1 MSSQSDADDTNRTG
15 LIDSMAAFYGYQWIF
30 LRSLFRS
37 VSERFGAEG
46 LPVLE
51 KGFWRYGYYRGQYLR
66 DRPETFAAGRNAL
79 SLVRNWDTGDY
90 VLAALHDA
98 FELHTTPARTTV
110 TFPCVPGA
118 DYFRSRGGG
127 EVLEL
132 FWRNFLAGVAAGY
145 DEATGVE
152 YADISL
158 DPQTPWQLTWT
169 YRGASEDV
177 QTTSLEDV
185 FAQPTQA
192 IQLTRRTI
200 GVFAALQMYVT
211 RELIEAFDA
220 SGEKAVRVASYNFG
234 AERGSAIREQ
244 HLKEGVPINFKS
256 FFGGLQERDPVE
268 SIFVYR
274 GKRHISPGIFQVDC
288 TYCPLAEV
296 WAEEGGKGIA
306 LGYMFDMENHRG
318 LVESYHP
325 GAVVRWDAVKSRGD
339 NTCKFRFLIPEFVTA
354 DDPDW
359 AQPKDRNKNT

>member
-1 MSSQSDADDTNRTG
+1 MSRHDGAHRTG
-15 LIDSMAAFYGYQWIF
+15 LVDSMATFYGYQWIF
-30 LRSLFRS
+30 LRALFRA
-37 VSERFGAEG
+37 VSERFGTEG
-46 LPVLE
+46 LSILK
-51 KGFWRYGYYRGQYLR
+51 KGFRRYGYYRGQYLR
-66 DRPETFAAGRNAL
+66 DRPETFAEGRDAL

-90 VLAALHDA
+90 ALAALHAA
-98 FELHTTPARTTV
+98 FEVQGSAARVTV
-110 TFPCVPGA
+110 TFPCVPGT
-118 DYFRSRGGG
+118 DYFYSRDGG

-132 FWRNFLAGVAAGY
+132 FWHNFLAGIAEGY

-152 YADISL
+152 YTDISL
-158 DPQTPWQLTWT
+158 DPHAPWQLTWT
-169 YRGASEDV
+169 YSGAPEDV
-177 QTTSLEDV
+177 QPTPFEDV
-185 FAQPTQA
+185 FTQPAQV

-211 RELIEAFDA
+211 RELIQAFDA
-220 SGEKAVRVASYNFG
+220 SGEKAVREASYTFG

-274 GKRHISPGIFQVDC
+274 GERHISPGIFQVDC

-296 WAEEGGKGIA
+296 WAEEGGNGIA

-339 NTCKFRFLIPEFVTA
+339 NTCKFRFLIPELVTA
-354 DDPDW
+354 SDPDW
-359 AQPKDRNKNT
+359 AQPKEHKKDS